1 MTAITIIY
9 GMYPALDIPECAKI
23 AVEMW
28 DRSGMKLN
36 LDTEELGLY
45 LAVTVER
52 AQLEELGLPDFCHTR
67 IKTCG
72 AHSGTLVSQPRRH
85 SSSLRNLYEILF

>member
-72 AHSGTLVSQPRRH
+72 AHSGITTKETLKFFKKPV
-85 SSSLRNLYEILF
+85 

>member
-1 MTAITIIY
+1 MTAITIIS

-72 AHSGTLVSQPRRH
+72 AHPALVLWYHNQGDTQV
-85 SSSLRNLYEILF
+85 L